1 MTVVVLVVLAL
12 IWAAVLVPPML
23 RARAE
28 ARPADSIS
36 HFRSHLR
43 VLQRTSPTA
52 VRAANTLRI
61 PNFAPPTPTP
71 SYRLTRNYSPEA
83 ARRARTLKRRR
94 DVLCTLLALMAG
106 TLVLGLLPSL
116 RMLWLAH
123 LVLDVVF
130 GAYVAMLIRARGLAA
145 ERAMKLRFMP
155 AHARVDNVV
164 MLRRS
169 AN

>member
-1 MTVVVLVVLAL
+1 MVLVVLAL
-12 IWAAVLVPPML
+12 IWAAVLVPPLL

-36 HFRSHLR
+36 HFRRHLR

-52 VRAANTLRI
+52 VGAANTLRI
-61 PNFAPPTPTP
+61 PNFAPPTPPP
-71 SYRLTRNYSPEA
+71 SYRLTRNYSPAA

-94 DVLCTLLALMAG
+94 DVLFTLLAAMGA

-116 RMLWLAH
+116 RMLWALH
-123 LVLDVVF
+123 VGLDLVF

-145 ERAMKLRFMP
+145 ERAMKLRFLP
-155 AHARVDNVV
+155 AHARPDNVLL
-164 MLRRS
+164 LRRS

>member
-1 MTVVVLVVLAL
+1 MILVVLAL

-36 HFRSHLR
+36 HFRRHLH
-43 VLQRTSPTA
+43 VLQRTGPTA
-52 VRAANTLRI
+52 VRPANTLRI
-61 PNFAPPTPTP
+61 PNFMPPTPAP
-71 SYRLTRNYSPEA
+71 SYRMSRNYSPEA

-94 DVLCTLLALMAG
+94 DVLFTLLGAMG
-106 TLVLGLLPSL
+106 VTLVLGLLPSL
-116 RMLWLAH
+116 RMLWVAHVLLDLA
-123 LVLDVVF
+123 F
-130 GAYVAMLIRARGLAA
+130 GAYVAMLLRARGLAT
-145 ERAMKLRFMP
+145 EREMKLRFLP
-155 AHARVDNVV
+155 AHARADNVL